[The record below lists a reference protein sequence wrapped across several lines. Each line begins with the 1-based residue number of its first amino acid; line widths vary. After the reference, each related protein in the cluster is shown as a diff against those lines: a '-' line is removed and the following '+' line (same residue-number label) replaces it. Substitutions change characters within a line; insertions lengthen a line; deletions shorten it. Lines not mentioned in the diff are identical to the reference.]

1 MAGPT
6 LAMLEREKAFQVKKM
21 PSEGMSLAEQRERR
35 QGRQGRACLWG
46 KLPGKRR
53 NPTSQ
58 ESSPGQMKGA
68 RRGTGTRSGGTT
80 SAGQG
85 GARGPT
91 SRGPHGARMG
101 GAVRQ
106 QVCVTCGARMR
117 RLELARVLGQC
128 RAAPRRRETSLRL

>member
-68 RRGTGTRSGGTT
+68 RRGTGTPSARKA

-85 GARGPT
+85 GARGAPLPGVHMAPEWA
-91 SRGPHGARMG
+91 GP
-101 GAVRQ
+101 
-106 QVCVTCGARMR
+106 
-117 RLELARVLGQC
+117 
-128 RAAPRRRETSLRL
+128 

>member
-21 PSEGMSLAEQRERR
+21 PSEGMSLAERRERR

-68 RRGTGTRSGGTT
+68 RRSTGTAAEERRPRVR
-80 SAGQG
+80 
-85 GARGPT
+85 GARGAPP
-91 SRGPHGARMG
+91 RGVHM
-101 GAVRQ
+101 
-106 QVCVTCGARMR
+106 
-117 RLELARVLGQC
+117 
-128 RAAPRRRETSLRL
+128 APEWAGP

>member
-21 PSEGMSLAEQRERR
+21 PSEGMSLAERRERR
-35 QGRQGRACLWG
+35 QGKQGRACLWG

-68 RRGTGTRSGGTT
+68 RRGTGHPQRRNDVRGSGG
-80 SAGQG
+80 
-85 GARGPT
+85 RE
-91 SRGPHGARMG
+91 GPHLPGSTWRQNGRGREAAGVRYLRSEDEEAGAG
-101 GAVRQ
+101 PGPGAVQ
-106 QVCVTCGARMR
+106 SGSPAEGD
-117 RLELARVLGQC
+117 L
-128 RAAPRRRETSLRL
+128 P